1 MMRISIPAFIRV
13 TAEVARALDL
23 GLPLVALESAVITHG
38 LLPPDNLSI
47 AMDMEQEIQSQGVV
61 PATIGLIDGLVRVG
75 LSPHELDQL
84 ANPQGE
90 VIKVSA
96 RDISRGV
103 HLQQTG
109 GTTVAGTLSVMGRVG
124 LRVMATGGIGGVH
137 SFPRYD
143 VSADLQQLAR
153 TPAIVVCSGA
163 KSILDLPAT
172 LEVLETL
179 SIPVIGFG
187 TQELPAFY
195 ARQSGLQ
202 LPCSCQEPEEVAS
215 MAHIHWE
222 MGSSSAVLVVVSPPL
237 NVALPREE
245 AAQAEAKAL
254 RLAKE
259 EGVHGAAL
267 TPFLLRKVS
276 ELTQGRSVQANL
288 GLLRNNARVAA
299 AISRALSAQARKT
312 SHI

>member
-1 MMRISIPAFIRV
+1 MMRTSIPTFIRV
-13 TAEVARALDL
+13 TTEVGRALDL

-47 AMDMEQEIQSQGVV
+47 AIDMEQEIRSQGVV

-75 LSPHELDQL
+75 LSPQELDRL
-84 ANPQGE
+84 ANPQGK

-96 RDISRGV
+96 RDVSRGV

-137 SFPRYD
+137 PFPRYD

-179 SIPVIGFG
+179 SVPVIGFG

-202 LPCSCQEPEEVAS
+202 LPCSCQESEEIAS
-215 MAHIHWE
+215 MARIHWE
-222 MGSSSAVLVVVSPPL
+222 MGSCSAVLVMVPPPL
-237 NVALPREE
+237 NVTLPREE
-245 AAQAEAKAL
+245 AAQAETEAL

-259 EGVHGAAL
+259 EGIHGVAL

-299 AISRALSAQARKT
+299 AISRALSAKTRKM
-312 SHI
+312 SHA